1 MSLGERSWYRPIW
14 HRSHEKE
21 VDRQTC
27 PTYRSGYNP
36 CNASMRDEHRAVNSE
51 ELQFGSDEVCQL
63 ARVSLRQL
71 QWWDERKIVSP
82 RQEGHRRVYDAS
94 DVIGMMLVAELRRKG
109 MSLQKIRPVVRSV
122 RREMGRQLD
131 QIVSGKSE
139 LYLLTDG
146 TIKLFADQSARV
158 IELLKKSRKPLV
170 LVSICEMAKRLSE
183 FQETARSGNPQHRV
197 KSQLKLF

>member
-1 MSLGERSWYRPIW
+1 MKL
-14 HRSHEKE
+14 
-21 VDRQTC
+21 QQ
-27 PTYRSGYNP
+27 NL
-36 CNASMRDEHRAVNSE
+36 NSE

-109 MSLQKIRPVVRSV
+109 MSLQKIRPVVHSV

-131 QIVSGKSE
+131 QIVSGESE
-139 LYLLTDG
+139 L
-146 TIKLFADQSARV
+146 
-158 IELLKKSRKPLV
+158 
-170 LVSICEMAKRLSE
+170 
-183 FQETARSGNPQHRV
+183 
-197 KSQLKLF
+197 